1 MDMKVMPRSYK
12 GHKYILCII
21 DEVTNYLITIPMYQ
35 DRSDEVGDALIE
47 NVKTKYC
54 TPEYII
60 MDQDSTFISSL
71 MNYLLK
77 KFDINI
83 KKLYPLTIINHYR
96 QNMAS
101 SHCQVF

>member
-1 MDMKVMPRSYK
+1 MTRSYK
-12 GHKYILCII
+12 GHKNILCIT

-35 DRSDEVGDALIE
+35 ARSEEVGDALIE
-47 NVKTKYC
+47 NVITKYC

-77 KFDINI
+77 KFDIKI
-83 KKLYPLTIINHYR
+83 KNSTPSQSLIATGRTWH
-96 QNMAS
+96 
-101 SHCQVF
+101 QVIVKYSD